1 MIRGTLSRSRLR
13 PISLDRLLGQPTAHA
28 LNNPVN
34 YEVWDVI
41 QQRRQDLWRS
51 PPETTRPVSDLGKFF
66 RLGSE
71 HNGSELFQFEVHSNQ
86 TIRFRP
92 IRLIEV
98 YMYMQSVVGM
108 RIHNTRA
115 SKINNR
121 NPKSKRTTYS
131 MLLIRQKLKYNYS
144 KGISRPLY
152 DIIFILRPLC
162 ALNLILYFI
171 MYDKHI
177 THQVSQVTGFPTSWR
192 LWKFKK
198 FTTIIFAFRLDPP
211 QNFLG
216 SVCQICG
223 SGSDLLQFSFCGPV
237 VTVYGHRNNILLN

>member
-1 MIRGTLSRSRLR
+1 MSISVTSVATTIVFLHSIYQSSGCKSYNKGLTYLLTYLLSPWWSRRCIQGAQGKVTNHDVPSQPILPARRSTARTFLQSSKTMIRGTLSRSRLR
-13 PISLDRLLGQPTAHA
+13 PISLDRLLGQPTAHV

-34 YEVWDVI
+34 YEVWEVI

-51 PPETTRPVSDLGKFF
+51 PSETTRPVSDLGKFF

-131 MLLIRQKLKYNYS
+131 MLLIRQKLKYN
-144 KGISRPLY
+144 
-152 DIIFILRPLC
+152 
-162 ALNLILYFI
+162 
-171 MYDKHI
+171 
-177 THQVSQVTGFPTSWR
+177 
-192 LWKFKK
+192 
-198 FTTIIFAFRLDPP
+198 
-211 QNFLG
+211 
-216 SVCQICG
+216 
-223 SGSDLLQFSFCGPV
+223 
-237 VTVYGHRNNILLN
+237 